1 MNCFVHMRGQWWWAF
16 DLLIQF
22 FASTPGDLRLSS
34 STEDS
39 LDFVGFPGCSLWD
52 QTCVLH
58 GVTLRGNLLRKCH
71 ACVAWC
77 GAMLFTLSSLFRFP
91 VCWFVFVKRSLLFSG
106 GESAESKS
114 QRGAKHWRRSVW
126 LVTFHLS
133 EWQWCSVSISGGS
146 RTQHKTQV
154 KKKTAA
160 AVVVVADGERTKR
173 QVSPSLMM
181 FLQTMSLFTGVCCC
195 AVCCVCTAHLKILFR
210 LFWTDCLNQTFFQS
224 QDPHWVSSTKLI
236 TSDIWVSLKIIFAG

>member
-52 QTCVLH
+52 QTHVLH

-106 GESAESKS
+106 GESVESKS

-146 RTQHKTQV
+146 RTQHKNPGE
-154 KKKTAA
+154 KKN
-160 AVVVVADGERTKR
+160 G
-173 QVSPSLMM
+173 
-181 FLQTMSLFTGVCCC
+181 CCC
-195 AVCCVCTAHLKILFR
+195 CCCCRRWENQKTSLSKFDDVPTDNEFIHWCLLLCCVL
-210 LFWTDCLNQTFFQS
+210 CLY
-224 QDPHWVSSTKLI
+224 SSPENT
-236 TSDIWVSLKIIFAG
+236 V

>member
-52 QTCVLH
+52 QTHVLH
-58 GVTLRGNLLRKCH
+58 RVTLRGNLLRKCH

-106 GESAESKS
+106 GESVESKS

-146 RTQHKTQV
+146 RTQHKNPGE
-154 KKKTAA
+154 KKKRLLLLLLLPTVREPKDKSLQVWWCSYRQWVYSLVS
-160 AVVVVADGERTKR
+160 AVVLCVVFVQLTWKY
-173 QVSPSLMM
+173 
-181 FLQTMSLFTGVCCC
+181 
-195 AVCCVCTAHLKILFR
+195 
-210 LFWTDCLNQTFFQS
+210 CLDYFEPT
-224 QDPHWVSSTKLI
+224 V
-236 TSDIWVSLKIIFAG
+236 